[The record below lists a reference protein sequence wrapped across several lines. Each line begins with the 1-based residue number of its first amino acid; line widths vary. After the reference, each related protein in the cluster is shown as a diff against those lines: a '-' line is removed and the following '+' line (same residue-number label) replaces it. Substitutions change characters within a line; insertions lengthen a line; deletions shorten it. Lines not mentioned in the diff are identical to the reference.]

1 MLQAN
6 TIQTARH
13 ALART
18 AVITAFTSQTPLSS
32 LGTLFATA
40 VLCLGSHSG
49 HQESEC
55 YIVFCWFVC
64 LALSPLQIC
73 SALIAQLTKRFLS
86 DHAASEAMS
95 ARLRQLC
102 PSLYSADDAII
113 TQAAEALAVAKTKSD
128 KEERQRLLEDSLKV
142 SGRLCY
148 SVLFST

>member
-1 MLQAN
+1 M
-6 TIQTARH
+6 
-13 ALART
+13 
-18 AVITAFTSQTPLSS
+18 
-32 LGTLFATA
+32 
-40 VLCLGSHSG
+40 
-49 HQESEC
+49 
-55 YIVFCWFVC
+55 
-64 LALSPLQIC
+64 QIC